1 MIEINTVEIGINS
14 NLFSIDKVI
23 LEKGKLYSLIGK
35 NGSGKSTFLRTLGEI
50 ISPFKGEINWK
61 MNSRKEQR
69 IAFVSS
75 KFDGIEYLST
85 YDYIALGRA
94 PYTNIFGKLKAE
106 DHNFIK
112 NICNKLNIN
121 TLVHKFTT
129 EISDGERQI
138 ASIAKAI
145 CQDTELIILDE
156 PIAFLDYENKIKITQ
171 ILADIAKQR
180 NCCIIHSSHDIDIS
194 LLKVDELLI
203 IDSVKKELTQHPI
216 EKMNKDLILSIAFPN
231 AQLLNI

>member
-1 MIEINTVEIGINS
+1 MIEINKLKIGINA
-14 NLFSIDKVI
+14 NLFSIDKVK
-23 LEKGKLYSLIGK
+23 LEKGKLYALIGK
-35 NGSGKSTFLRTLGEI
+35 NGSGKSTFLKTLGELI
-50 ISPFKGEINWK
+50 PPFEGEIQWRI
-61 MNSRKEQR
+61 NSRKEQR
-69 IAFVSS
+69 IAFVTS
-75 KFDGIEYLST
+75 KFDGIEYLTT

-94 PYTNIFGKLKAE
+94 PYTNIFGKLKSE
-106 DHNFIK
+106 DHDFIK

-121 TLVHKFTT
+121 SILNKFTT

-203 IDSVKKELTQHPI
+203 IDKINKELKQYPT
-216 EKMNKDLILSIAFPN
+216 EKINKAMVLNIAFPN
-231 AQLLNI
+231 VQLLDI

>member
-1 MIEINTVEIGINS
+1 MIEIKEVEIGINA
-14 NLFSIDKVI
+14 NLFSIDKVK

-50 ISPFKGEINWK
+50 IPPFKGKIHWEV
-61 MNSRKEQR
+61 NSSKEQR
-69 IAFVSS
+69 ISFVTS
-75 KFDGIEYLST
+75 KFDGVEYLTT

-94 PYTNIFGKLKAE
+94 PYTNIFGKLKSE
-106 DHNFIK
+106 DHDFIK
-112 NICNKLNIN
+112 NICDKLNLN
-121 TLVHKFTT
+121 PLLDKFTT

-171 ILADIAKQR
+171 ILADITKQR

-194 LLKVDELLI
+194 LIKVDELLI
-203 IDSVKKELTQHPI
+203 IDSINKELTQYPI
-216 EKMNKDLILSIAFPN
+216 EKINKAMVLNIAFPN
-231 AQLLNI
+231 VQLLDI

>member
-1 MIEINTVEIGINS
+1 MIEINKVTIGINA
-14 NLFSIDKVI
+14 NLFSIDKVK
-23 LEKGKLYSLIGK
+23 LEKGKLYALIGK
-35 NGSGKSTFLRTLGEI
+35 NGSGKSTFLKTLGELI
-50 ISPFKGEINWK
+50 QPFKGEIQWR

-69 IAFVSS
+69 IAFVTS
-75 KFDGIEYLST
+75 KFDGIEYLTT

-94 PYTNIFGKLKAE
+94 PYTNIFGKLKSE
-106 DHNFIK
+106 DHDFIK

-121 TLVHKFTT
+121 SLLDKFTT

-171 ILADIAKQR
+171 ILAEIAKQR

-194 LLKVDELLI
+194 LMIVNEILI
-203 IDSVKKELTQHPI
+203 IDSVNKKLTQHPI
-216 EKMNKDLILSIAFPN
+216 ENINKDKVLNIAFPN
-231 AQLLNI
+231 AQFLNI